1 MMAWNRERKELASAS
16 AVRNAVLL
24 RKSMTDA
31 EKKLWNGLRY
41 DLDMPPG
48 AHFRRQFAVGSYIVD
63 FACLQCRLVI
73 EVDGPIHTAEPQA
86 RRDAAKDAFLKQE
99 GFTIL
104 RFTNDEVMLGR
115 AAVLN
120 SVDLALAAAT
130 PIRRLTP
137 TPSPQGGRLE
147 PHI

>member
-1 MMAWNRERKELASAS
+1 MMAWNRERKEQASAS
-16 AVRNAVLL
+16 AARNAVLL

-31 EKKLWNGLRY
+31 EKKLWNSLRY
-41 DLDMPPG
+41 DLDMPAG
-48 AHFRRQFAVGSYIVD
+48 AHFRRQFAIGSYIVD

-73 EVDGPIHTAEPQA
+73 EVDGPIHAAESQA
-86 RRDAAKDAFLKQE
+86 RRDAAKDDFLKRE

-115 AAVLN
+115 SEVLN
-120 SVDLALAAAT
+120 SVAKALAAAT
-130 PIRRLTP
+130 PIRPLTR

-147 PHI
+147 PRP